1 MKHYNIQDIL
11 YKLVKLLDQLD
22 NIKQYAS
29 QNEMEPFTRNALEFA
44 YFMSKFPESI
54 EKKTDDPGYRLTLP
68 LKYMSCSTWVVQTLW
83 SVSLSD
89 IVKHCNNSYQNVSK
103 EYFLKRN
110 NMTLDRNVLFKS
122 FNKITKISTDL
133 KNLIKVTWWVT

>member
-44 YFMSKFPESI
+44 YFM
-54 EKKTDDPGYRLTLP
+54 
-68 LKYMSCSTWVVQTLW
+68 
-83 SVSLSD
+83 
-89 IVKHCNNSYQNVSK
+89 
-103 EYFLKRN
+103 
-110 NMTLDRNVLFKS
+110 
-122 FNKITKISTDL
+122 
-133 KNLIKVTWWVT
+133 